1 MRTDDLVRALSAD
14 GGRVRVPLGRR
25 LAAAVAGTT
34 LLVAAV
40 YLPLHGLRTDI
51 VSLDWS
57 LRIIFKLAVPLA
69 AAVAAGAL
77 ALDLVRPGVP
87 PRRRLAWLAVVVVA
101 LVAGAATELAVLPM
115 SEWWSRMVG
124 RNALRCLATVPFL
137 SALPLAAALAV
148 LSRGAPPSPAAAGAS
163 AGLAAGA
170 AGALVYALVCPDD
183 SPLFLALWYGIAV
196 AAITGLGALAGRRFL
211 RW

>member
-1 MRTDDLVRALSAD
+1 MRTDDPLRALAAD
-14 GGRVRVPLGRR
+14 GGRVRVPLGR
-25 LAAAVAGTT
+25 LLTFAVAGTT
-34 LLVAAV
+34 LLVAVV

-51 VSLDWS
+51 VTLDWS
-57 LRIIFKLAVPLA
+57 LQVIFKLAVPLA
-69 AAVAAGAL
+69 AALAAGAL

-87 PRRRLAWLAVVVVA
+87 PRRRLAWLAVVATVLA
-101 LVAGAATELAVLPM
+101 LGVATELAVLPA
-115 SEWWSRMVG
+115 SEWWPRMVG
-124 RNALRCLATVPFL
+124 RNAVRCLATVPVL

-148 LSRGAPPSPAAAGAS
+148 LSRGAPMSPAAAGAS

-183 SPLFLALWYGIAV
+183 SPLFVAVWYGIAV
-196 AAITGLGALAGRRFL
+196 AAVTALGALAGRRFL